1 MKEFMYA
8 FRIDKMRVFE
18 VGFYTL
24 GSNKAPY
31 FTTSAAKF
39 IRSRRNYA
47 ECGQA
52 QERILPKSSKARSFY
67 KKWDRLHFHNL
78 TREEYDAVTADIEGL
93 KESYNY
99 IEDVRECF
107 GESAGCYETN
117 IPFSEIVE
125 LSKMPRKRQAKKRK
139 SA

>member
-8 FRIDKMRVFE
+8 FQIDKMRVFE
-18 VGFYTL
+18 VKFYTL

-31 FTTSAAKF
+31 FATSAARF
-39 IRSRRNYA
+39 TRSKRDYA

-52 QERILPKSSKARSFY
+52 RILPKGSKARSFY
-67 KKWDRLHFHNL
+67 KKCDRLHIHNH

-107 GESAGCYETN
+107 GESAGCYKTH
-117 IPFSEIVE
+117 IPFRGIVE
-125 LSKMPRKRQAKKRK
+125 LSKMPPKRQAKK